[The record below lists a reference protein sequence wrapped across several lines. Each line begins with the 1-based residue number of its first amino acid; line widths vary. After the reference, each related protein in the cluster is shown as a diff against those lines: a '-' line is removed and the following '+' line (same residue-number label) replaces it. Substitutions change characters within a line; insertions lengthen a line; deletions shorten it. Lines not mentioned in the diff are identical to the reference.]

1 MQTLSARTE
10 LPVMPA
16 LGTGAWT
23 SQQQQQQQAGSGG

>member
-1 MQTLSARTE
+1 MRAVAEPPE

-23 SQQQQQQQAGSGG
+23 SQQQQQQQGKAG